1 MTLAEVVYK
10 TIFQL
15 KRGTAQKWAELN
27 PVLREGE
34 PGFELDTGKLKIG
47 NGTTPWKEL
56 NYINNNLISID
67 VDNKSIIV
75 DGIGQISLKG
85 FEEAQTG
92 QSIRKNDEG
101 VLEWYTPISEEELD
115 QLIKVIS
122 IGDVDLPVQ
131 DNRVVIPAGTNESLG
146 LIKGSNLDN
155 QIKMLSDGTGEVN
168 SIGVDKIV
176 NVDDFTLILNCGT
189 ASD

>member
-1 MTLAEVVYK
+1 MAEVVYK

-27 PVLREGE
+27 SVLREGE

-115 QLIKVIS
+115 
-122 IGDVDLPVQ
+122 
-131 DNRVVIPAGTNESLG
+131 
-146 LIKGSNLDN
+146 
-155 QIKMLSDGTGEVN
+155 
-168 SIGVDKIV
+168 
-176 NVDDFTLILNCGT
+176 
-189 ASD
+189 